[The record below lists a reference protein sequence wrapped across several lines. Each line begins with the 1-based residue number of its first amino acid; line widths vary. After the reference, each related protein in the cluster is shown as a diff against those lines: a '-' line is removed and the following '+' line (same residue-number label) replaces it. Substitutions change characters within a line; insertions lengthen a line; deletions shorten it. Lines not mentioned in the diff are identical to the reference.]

1 MKFTETD
8 NCDTCKNGY
17 FLTFDSSGFH
27 SICGAYECY
36 LCAQRLGECDE
47 YEKGDV
53 PEGKERDL

>member
-17 FLTFDSSGFH
+17 FLTFDSSGEH
-27 SICGAYECY
+27 NCCGAYKCY
-36 LCAQRLGECDE
+36 LCAQRRGECNE